1 VQRYENKVAIITGGG
16 GAIGGAIA
24 RRLSSE
30 GAAVAVL
37 DQLGDQAERM
47 ASELETGGGKA
58 IALTADITDKPAVE
72 AGVVATLEAYGRI
85 DLLVNNAGYTKSGS
99 LADLD
104 PDEFNKE
111 LNINLTGSYICA
123 AAVLPTMIEAGR
135 GAIVNIGSVNGRV
148 AVGNPAYSA
157 AKAGLY
163 SLTQSLATEY
173 GPKGVR
179 TNMVSPGTIETDI
192 YTWRVRREKNPEI
205 FDVLARWYPVGRVGQ
220 PEDVAPAVAFLGAD
234 EAGFVNGANLMVDG
248 GLTCGLAPMIEEMI
262 LE

>member
-1 VQRYENKVAIITGGG
+1 MKRYEDKVAIITGGG
-16 GAIGGAIA
+16 GAIGGAIC
-24 RRLSSE
+24 RRISAE
-30 GAAVAVL
+30 GGAIGVL
-37 DQLGDQAERM
+37 DLLPEKAEAM
-47 ASELETGGGKA
+47 AAEIETAGGRA
-58 IALTADITDKPAVE
+58 IALQADITDE
-72 AGVVATLEAYGRI
+72 AGIKDAVSRVLEAFGGV
-85 DLLVNNAGYTKSGS
+85 DLLVNSAGYTQRG
-99 LADLD
+99 AIEDLD
-104 PDEFNKE
+104 PQEFNKE
-111 LNINLTGSYICA
+111 LNINLTGAYICA
-123 AAVLPTMIEAGR
+123 DAVLPSMIEAGR

-163 SLTQSLATEY
+163 SFTQALATEY

-179 TNMVSPGTIETDI
+179 SNMVSPGTIETDI
-192 YTWRVRREKNPEI
+192 YTWRVRRERNPEI
-205 FDVLARWYPVGRVGQ
+205 FDVLARWYPVGRVGK